1 MKTQPNKN
9 NESFLMK
16 KIMYLV
22 LFSLVILMA
31 FACNKEGEE
40 QSNLTVLMTD
50 APVNYTAVMID
61 IQRVEVTGD
70 GGDAIIINTNA
81 GIYNLLDFA
90 NGVNTIIATGDLLPG
105 TISQIRLIL
114 GPNNTVMVDGVV
126 HPLNTPSAE
135 QSGLKIQVH
144 RVFEPGVSYSI
155 LLDFDANQSIVA
167 LGNGGYNLKP
177 VIRVI
182 DQAISGSI
190 KGSITPIGVIATVT
204 AESVGISY
212 TSVSNAGGYFL
223 ISGLPAGNY
232 DLTVTPSLPLQP
244 VVITDIIVATGLS
257 SDLGIIAL

>member
-1 MKTQPNKN
+1 MKTKPNKN
-9 NESFLMK
+9 NRSFFMK
-16 KIMYLV
+16 KIIYPV
-22 LFSLVILMA
+22 FFSLVILLA
-31 FACNKEGEE
+31 AACNKEENG
-40 QSNLTVLMTD
+40 QSNITVLMTD
-50 APVNYTAVMID
+50 APGNYTAVMID

-70 GGDAIIINTNA
+70 GGDAIILSTNA

-114 GPNNTVMVDGVV
+114 GPNNTVTVDGVV

-155 LLDFDANQSIVA
+155 LLDFDANQSVVE

-204 AESVGISY
+204 AESDGISF
-212 TSVSNAGGYFL
+212 TSVTNASGYFL
-223 ISGLPAGNY
+223 VSGLPAGNY
-232 DLTVTPSLPLQP
+232 DLTVTPPLPLQP
-244 VVITDIIVATGLS
+244 VIVADVNVITGVSTDVGL
-257 SDLGIIAL
+257 IAL